1 MFNRK
6 KQPAIRSL
14 IGEGTQ
20 IHGELRFDAGLRID
34 GEVLG
39 DVVATE
45 PSSLLVI
52 SENAR
57 VQGKVMA
64 GHVIINGQIH
74 GPVVAT
80 VLLELQL
87 ASGRLMLH
95 GATVWLTGGT
105 SRPKTPPA
113 LGVEFGRLG
122 LETLRSL
129 DRVLVLDGFPAGP
142 WEAELTFGMD
152 AVGRMP

>member
-1 MFNRK
+1 MWFNRK

-39 DVVATE
+39 DVIATE
-45 PSSLLVI
+45 PTSLLVI

-64 GHVIINGQIH
+64 NHVIINNQIQE
-74 GPVVAT
+74 PMVAT
-80 VLLELQL
+80 TLLELQ
-87 ASGRLMLH
+87 
-95 GATVWLTGGT
+95 
-105 SRPKTPPA
+105 PKTRIV
-113 LGVEFGRLG
+113 GDVHY
-122 LETLRSL
+122 ETLEMHQGTTI
-129 DRVLVLDGFPAGP
+129 DRMMKHMSNN
-142 WEAELTFGMD
+142 EAEIDRPLLKL
-152 AVGRMP
+152 AAANEV